1 MLGIPALLAGCR
13 RVVLCSP
20 PRSNGN
26 VDPLVLAAAASIG
39 IVEVYA
45 VGGAQAIAALAYG
58 TETMPKVDKIFGP
71 GNKYVTAAKHIVSAD
86 PDGAAVDMFAGPSEL
101 LIVADDSADALLV
114 AADLISQAEHDVD
127 SRVALVTTSRSL
139 ADDVA
144 GELDVLS
151 QQLSRNTIAERAL
164 GAGFTL
170 LVDTLDEAVDF
181 TNEYAPEHLV
191 INTRLSEAL
200 VPRIQSAGS
209 LGPFSPVTA
218 GDYASGTNHTLPTS
232 ATARRTS
239 GLSVESFQKFITFQ
253 SLTERGLRQLS
264 PTLFALAQAE
274 GLEGH
279 WKAVEVRT
287 GPIQESP

>member
-1 MLGIPALLAGCR
+1 
-13 RVVLCSP
+13 VLCSP
-20 PRSNGN
+20 PHSNGN

-39 IVEVYA
+39 IAEIYA

-71 GNKYVTAAKHIVSAD
+71 GNKYVAAAKHIVSTD

-101 LIVADDSADALLV
+101 LIVADDSADARLV

-139 ADDVA
+139 ADDVME
-144 GELDVLS
+144 ELDVRSQTLPRNSIIEQALS
-151 QQLSRNTIAERAL
+151 TSFI
-164 GAGFTL
+164 L
-170 LVDTLDEAVDF
+170 LVATLDEAVDF
-181 TNEYAPEHLV
+181 TNEYAPEHLL
-191 INTRLSEAL
+191 INTRSPETLI
-200 VPRIQSAGS
+200 PRIHSAGS
-209 LGPFSPVTA
+209 VFLGPFSPVTA

-232 ATARRTS
+232 GTARRTS

-253 SLTERGLRQLS
+253 SLTEHGLQQLA

-279 WKAVEVRT
+279 WKAVEART
-287 GPIQESP
+287 GPIQEAP